1 MGDVER
7 MEMDEIEIINA
18 IKLER
23 AEFISRLMIDA
34 ELTENDVKIGLCLLH
49 ESLLDIIK
57 EAPVLKSS
65 GVRQE
70 ENRGTGYC

>member
-1 MGDVER
+1 
-7 MEMDEIEIINA
+7 MEMDKIEINNA

-23 AEFISRLMIDA
+23 VEFISRLMIDA

-57 EAPVLKSS
+57 KDPVLKSP
-65 GVRQE
+65 GVRDE
-70 ENRGTGYC
+70 SRGAGRC